1 MHRGGSGMFGH
12 MLVQAREFKVTVP
25 TLLFDPAIFVFDFAA
40 NAEYTK
46 FLVVDELMLDRSP
59 FVDIRFEPLAKAQF
73 WVNTSD
79 LFALEARHDVA
90 RPQPA
95 FIFHH
100 AFVCSTLLARCLN
113 QINAFF
119 SLKEPWIL
127 RRLADHKR
135 VNGNLA
141 ASPRWREWFNS
152 YVRLMCRDFSTGRTP
167 VIKATNVANNL
178 LTDVLRFMPACPVLY
193 LYCDLESFLVSNL
206 KKPDE
211 TRQKIP
217 DLARGVLGDGDFLQK
232 HADLPDVARLNFLQ
246 VCGLYWLVSL
256 YNFRDSMRKHP
267 DARARTLDVGD
278 FFGDPARNLGLVSR
292 HFGHESGPAEIQ
304 GMVDARVMQTNAKDQ
319 SAPYGIEQRQ
329 AEMNRIR
336 SRHEREL
343 KDALAWIDSLAE
355 ELEVSEFLRSHRLVG
370 G

>member
-113 QINAFF
+113 QIDAFF

-135 VNGNLA
+135 ANGNLA

-152 YVRLMCRDFSTGRTP
+152 YVQLMCRDFSTGRTP

-178 LTDVLRFMPACPVLY
+178 LTDVLRFMPGCPVLY

-217 DLARGVLGDGDFLQK
+217 ALARGVLGDGDFMQK
-232 HADLPDVARLNFLQ
+232 HADLPDVAHLNFLQ

-267 DARARTLDVGD
+267 NARARTLDVGD
-278 FFGDPARNLGLVSR
+278 FLGDPARNLGLVSR
-292 HFGHESGPAEIQ
+292 HFGHEAGPSEVQ